1 MAEPLTLIL
10 LVVLGFFLGNI
21 FVAIAKWAEGVEM
34 FAKGIF
40 DNLYSFL
47 MGSVYFAMM
56 FSVPM
61 SGNIPL
67 FVLVAGIFLYTLY
80 GRFGAEKLKPLK
92 PEDRVITKWFS
103 GHP

>member
-1 MAEPLTLIL
+1 ML
-10 LVVLGFFLGNI
+10 LVLLGFFLGNI
-21 FVAIAKWAEGVEM
+21 FVYIARKAEDVKLFAGGV
-34 FAKGIF
+34 F

-47 MGSVYFAMM
+47 MGSVYFAML
-56 FSVPM
+56 FSVPI
-61 SGNIPL
+61 SGNVPL

-92 PEDRVITKWFS
+92 PEDRVVTKWFS